1 MQKKLQAS
9 IEFMAVFIVLM
20 AAFGV
25 MIYAAL
31 GNMTEI
37 SKTKKDLEAEKTLSM
52 VSGNINT
59 AVLEGDGFSVNL
71 TLPEKILGLGYSF
84 SLDSNY
90 LVLNL
95 SNSFY
100 HRVLLTKNITGL
112 PLPGKNLIYN
122 NKGEIIILQV

>member
-31 GNMTEI
+31 GNIAEI

-71 TLPEKILGLGYSF
+71 TLPEKILGLEYSF

>member
-25 MIYAAL
+25 IVYAVVV
-31 GNMTEI
+31 NMAEI
-37 SKTKKDLEAEKTLSM
+37 SKTKKDLEAENTLSM
-52 VSGNINT
+52 VSEKINI

-71 TLPEKILGLGYSF
+71 TLPEKIFGLNYSF
-84 SLDSNY
+84 SLDSNH

-95 SNSFY
+95 SGNFY

-112 PLPGKNLIYN
+112 PSPGKNLIYN

>member
-71 TLPEKILGLGYSF
+71 TLPEKILGLEYSF

-95 SNSFY
+95 SGSFY